1 MSKQIQA
8 TTPLQST
15 GIMKDDLFLGYLIK
29 RRIIT
34 QAQLTRVQKAQSETS
49 IDVELILLKLGFVS
63 EVDLVDAASEIL
75 SLQKASIEAWDID
88 TSLKDLAPR
97 QFFERW
103 KICPM
108 RNLENEV
115 VFATITPRN
124 EELVSTLE
132 FYFKKKIGF
141 EIASPQI
148 IQEMHRLLYA
158 DGLHID
164 KGLDATGD
172 NVDIHLLTTSANDAP
187 TVSFTNEL
195 LEHCLDIGASD
206 VHLEPLEHGAR
217 LRYRTDGVLGNE
229 RRVTSSEMTS
239 SISRI
244 KILANLNIAETRLP
258 QDGKMQT
265 VLRGRKV
272 DFRVSTLPT
281 QFGETVV
288 LRLLKRDELTG
299 EWESLGFSAERAK
312 TLDRYIKAPNGL
324 VLVTGPTGSGKTTTL
339 YTALKRINSKELK
352 IVTIEDPIEYTLP
365 EATQVQVNAE
375 LGLSFASALRAILRQ
390 DPDVL
395 MVGEIRDTVTAEIAV
410 RAAMTGRLVFSTVHT
425 NSAIGAIDRLID
437 LGVPSF
443 LLANTIRGIISQ
455 RLVRKLCSECAGNG
469 CSKCNNYGFSGRTIL
484 SEFLTFDENIAELVS
499 QFREPGNQRKLKA
512 KLDFG
517 TIQNCAKI
525 LVNDGTVSGAEVE
538 TLFN

>member
-1 MSKQIQA
+1 MSKQIHTA
-8 TTPLQST
+8 IPLNST
-15 GIMKDDLFLGYLIK
+15 DPMSDNVFLEHLIK
-29 RRIIT
+29 VDLLT
-34 QAQLTRVQKAQSETS
+34 QTQLRRVQKAQSEAD
-49 IDVELILLKLGFVS
+49 IDVELILLKLGLIS
-63 EVDLVDAASEIL
+63 EINLVDATSEIL
-75 SLQKASIEAWDID
+75 SLNKASIEGWNIKEE
-88 TSLKDLAPR
+88 LKNLAPR

-103 KICPM
+103 KICP
-108 RNLENEV
+108 LQDFETEITL
-115 VFATITPRN
+115 ATTTPRN
-124 EELVSTLE
+124 KNLLSTLE
-132 FYFKKKIGF
+132 FYFKKKITY
-141 EIASPQI
+141 EIASPQT
-148 IQEMHRLLYA
+148 IQEMHKLLYVESLSA
-158 DGLHID
+158 DISSEI
-164 KGLDATGD
+164 TGD
-172 NVDIHLLTTSANDAP
+172 NVDIHILTTSANDAP

-195 LEHCLDIGASD
+195 LERCLDIGASD
-206 VHLEPLEHGAR
+206 IHLEPLEHGAR
-217 LRYRTDGVLGNE
+217 LRYRTDGILGNE
-229 RRVTSSEMTS
+229 KRVSSSELIS

-258 QDGKMQT
+258 QDGKVQT

-281 QFGETVV
+281 QFGETLV

-299 EWESLGFSAERAK
+299 EWEGLGFSAERAK

-365 EATQVQVNAE
+365 EATQIQVNAE

-395 MVGEIRDTVTAEIAV
+395 MVGEIRDAETAEIAA

-437 LGVPSF
+437 LGVPPF

-455 RLVRKLCSECAGNG
+455 RLVRKLCIECSGDG
-469 CSKCNNYGFSGRTIL
+469 CLNCNNSGFAGRTIL
-484 SEFLTFDENIAELVS
+484 SEFLTFDEKVSGLVS
-499 QFREPGNQRKLKA
+499 QFRDQNNQRQLNE

-517 TIQNCAKI
+517 TILHCAKT
-525 LVNDGTVSGAEVE
+525 LVEEGVISDTEVE